1 MTTPW
6 TAYDVVVRAH
16 RNELLSSVPTG
27 RRGRGRAAGQ
37 PIRMIVRRHPA
48 RPVAAG

>member
-16 RNELLSSVPTG
+16 RTDLLASVPTG

-37 PIRMIVRRHPA
+37 SIRLMVRRHPV
-48 RPVAAG
+48 RPIAAG